1 MYGMEGPSC
10 FHGAKAL
17 WETGGKASIIQSPV
31 NLSKPAAH
39 LRVTLLEHFPGTRRW
54 VSTVLGLNPPFLAT
68 VGHDQYWP
76 SLHFTKGEAEAP
88 RG

>member
-1 MYGMEGPSC
+1 MYGVEGPSC

-39 LRVTLLEHFPGTRRW
+39 LRVTLLEHFLVPGA
-54 VSTVLGLNPPFLAT
+54 G
-68 VGHDQYWP
+68 
-76 SLHFTKGEAEAP
+76 
-88 RG
+88 